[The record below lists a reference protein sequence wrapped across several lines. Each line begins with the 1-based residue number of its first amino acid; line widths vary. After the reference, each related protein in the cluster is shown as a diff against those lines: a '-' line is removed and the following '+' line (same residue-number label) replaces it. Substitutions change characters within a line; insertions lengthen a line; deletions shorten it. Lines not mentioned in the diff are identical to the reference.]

1 MVLWTLNRQAK
12 IFSYINLNI
21 FRNNVL
27 VVPHEMFSEQ
37 WAWFLDNQNLIFWAL
52 NQFDLKHETL
62 LIKSLLNIEI
72 WYIKIH
78 DPRPLWHLK
87 ITGNVIFF
95 VKIFSLKQK
104 PNQIF
109 LATIEKVRFRLFK
122 KIDSC

>member
-1 MVLWTLNRQAK
+1 M
-12 IFSYINLNI
+12 
-21 FRNNVL
+21 

-109 LATIEKVRFRLFK
+109 LATIEKVKFRLFK